1 LKKRFIIF
9 NVKFITICFLFL
21 SLPQTNYKKMK
32 TISSVVE
39 QYIKSKPF
47 LLSSLSQ
54 GIINLTSLA
63 RIMMPELEAH
73 LGKDVKQ
80 GAVVMSLKRLS
91 EELDFKINYKISK
104 VLKNIGEITVRSSLT
119 DFTYIISD
127 TLLDNQAKLISEINK
142 NQDIFY
148 TSSRGVNETNIVI
161 SASVEQLIET
171 IFKNEKL
178 THKIENLS
186 SITVKLPQEN
196 ISTPGVYYYIFQRL
210 AWEGIIIHE
219 VISTTNEFTII
230 VSDDQI
236 DVAFKVIKDLKNVFD

>member
-1 LKKRFIIF
+1 
-9 NVKFITICFLFL
+9 
-21 SLPQTNYKKMK
+21 MK

-91 EELDFKINYKISK
+91 EEFDFKINYKISK

-119 DFTYIISD
+119 DFTYVISD

-142 NQDIFY
+142 QQDIFY

-161 SASVEQLIET
+161 SASVELLIES